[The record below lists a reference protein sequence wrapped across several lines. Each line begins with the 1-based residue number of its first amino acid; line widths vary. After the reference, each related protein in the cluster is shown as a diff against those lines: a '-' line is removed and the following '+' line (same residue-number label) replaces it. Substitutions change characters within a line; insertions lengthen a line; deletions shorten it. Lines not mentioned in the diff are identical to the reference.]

1 MWQMS
6 PATFFIF
13 YEVNLQNN
21 DPIPITI
28 RTGNA
33 SERRPPATMQIKTIG
48 RRTTV
53 NNILV
58 IPQAALI
65 EKINNLPNI
74 IIIRTIKIN
83 VHII

>member
-28 RTGNA
+28 RNGNA
-33 SERRPPATMQIKTIG
+33 SERRPPATMQIKMIG